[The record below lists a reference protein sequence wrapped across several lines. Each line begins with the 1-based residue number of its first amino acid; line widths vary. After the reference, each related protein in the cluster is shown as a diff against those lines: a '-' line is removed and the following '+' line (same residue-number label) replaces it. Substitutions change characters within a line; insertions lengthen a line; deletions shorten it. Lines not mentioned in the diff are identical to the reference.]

1 MASSPVI
8 IVTGAAGGLGFEIVR
23 ILLEELDSRVVASD
37 IVKGDLE
44 QLLASH
50 GDRLEL
56 VVGDI
61 TDVGGRLCN
70 ILHQ

>member
-23 ILLEELDSRVVASD
+23 ILLQELDSRVVATD

-44 QLLASH
+44 QLQGLH
-50 GDRLEL
+50 GDRLEV

-61 TDVGGRLCN
+61 TDVGEQLYK